1 MSTIS
6 SAPTAAQGISG
17 QSWTIRLVATLKRW
31 WVAYLTW
38 RIEQAAITQ
47 LGSMSDR
54 VLKDIGLTRS
64 GIPSAVMGDTA
75 NPGCLASAQEDERFQ

>member
-1 MSTIS
+1 METIMSTIS
-6 SAPTAAQGISG
+6 TPPTAGMSG
-17 QSWTIRLVATLKRW
+17 QSWTGLLVATLKRW

-38 RIEQAAITQ
+38 RIEQAAIVR

-75 NPGCLASAQEDERFQ
+75 KPESTLP